1 MPNFTVRAKE
11 NSVSGGNALI
21 TGISVKP
28 GQLLTI
34 SADPCDTWS
43 AGVERRV
50 SNANGLG
57 NPFGADFGLFTKGSF
72 AFLFGSLVGS
82 LDGGK
87 TFFPVGTRMEMTILA
102 PGRLALYYWDINNE
116 DNSDSVVA
124 TVAVYSG
131 PDVSQCKVASAP
143 A

>member
-1 MPNFTVRAKE
+1 MAYQNVVKAKE
-11 NSVSGGNALI
+11 NSVSGGVPMD

-34 SADPCDTWS
+34 SVPPDDTWS
-43 AGVERRV
+43 AGAANRT

-57 NPFGADFGLFTKGSF
+57 NPLGGNFGLFTKGNF

-87 TFFPVGTRMEMTILA
+87 TFFGVGTRLEMTILA
-102 PGRLALYYWDINNE
+102 PGKLWLYYWDVNNQ
-116 DNSDSVVA
+116 DNTDSITA
-124 TVAVYSG
+124 TVVVYTG
-131 PDVSQCKVASAP
+131 PLP
-143 A
+143 